1 MINMHKHSKYAVI
14 ILIFI
19 LSILTGLKVSNLI
32 YTLEGPQPLNGNKQM
47 REVFDNLKYNRKLVM
62 EYQSKDIIS
71 LRSKI
76 MELANLSAAVQIN
89 SEASENSYVVL
100 LEVKNESFKEFYN
113 SLLQME
119 GFYQEQFYNDA
130 PEYDINIEEHI
141 SNKELAKMQLQ
152 NLLKHSVIPERVDQ
166 YNDQL
171 ENIQAEIDSLHN
183 MKIQYSKFKNNTL
196 ISIESFKNIN
206 ATKLLLS
213 ALKKFGI
220 YTSITLILLVGFF
233 IILFFILDNLLK
245 LMKAVGIKTTG
256 RSSSAYYYSPRKK
269 KIKRKYKDEEEE
281 K

>member
-62 EYQSKDIIS
+62 EYKSKDINS
-71 LRSKI
+71 LRSNI
-76 MELANLSAAVQIN
+76 RELLNQSAAEQVN
-89 SEASENSYVVL
+89 SEVSENSYVVL
-100 LEVKNESFKEFYN
+100 LEVKNESFKDFYN
-113 SLLQME
+113 TLLQIE
-119 GFYQEQFYNDA
+119 GFYQEQFYNDT

-152 NLLKHSVIPERVDQ
+152 NLLQHSVVPERVDQ

-171 ENIQAEIDSLHN
+171 EKIQAEIDNLHD
-183 MKIQYSKFKNNTL
+183 MKIRISKFKNNTL
-196 ISIESFKNIN
+196 ISIESFKKIN
-206 ATKLLLS
+206 KTKLLFS
-213 ALKKFGI
+213 ALIKFVI
-220 YTSITLILLVGFF
+220 YTFITIILLVGFF
-233 IILFFILDNLLK
+233 VILFIILNNLLK
-245 LMKAVGIKTTG
+245 LMKSIGIKTSG

-269 KIKRKYKDEEEE
+269 KIKRKYKDDEVE